1 MKRLAI
7 IGVLVVAALAVAVYR
22 AKLGAEDTQ
31 GRIEDLK
38 AQVADEEKAI
48 AGLRA
53 DEAVLTRPERIG
65 GIAQQ
70 QLGLAPAAPGQYT
83 AAEALKQKLGE
94 ERTRLPAPGQPP
106 ETIAPSPDAVPGA
119 TPVPVKPKQ

>member
-1 MKRLAI
+1 MNRLAI
-7 IGVLVVAALAVAVYR
+7 IGGLVVAMLAVAVYR

-31 GRIEDLK
+31 ARIEDLK
-38 AQVADEEKAI
+38 VQVADEEKAI

-70 QLGLAPAAPGQYT
+70 QLGLAPANPTQYT
-83 AAEALKQKLGE
+83 AAEALRQRLGE

-106 ETIAPSPDAVPGA
+106 ETLAPSPDAV
-119 TPVPVKPKQ
+119 KPQP

>member
-7 IGVLVVAALAVAVYR
+7 IGAVVVAALAVAVYR
-22 AKLGAEDTQ
+22 AKLGAEETQ

-38 AQVADEEKAI
+38 AQVADEEKSI

-65 GIAQQ
+65 VIAQQ
-70 QLGLAPAAPGQYT
+70 QLGLQPATPGQYT
-83 AAEALKQKLGE
+83 ATEALKQRLGE
-94 ERTRLPAPGQPP
+94 EKLTLPQPADTAEAQTPAQAPG
-106 ETIAPSPDAVPGA
+106 A
-119 TPVPVKPKQ
+119 KPQQQ